1 MHSPGFATPVSSL
14 GFVTPVSS
22 RVLSSCI
29 VLLTGE
35 RWLLN
40 GATLLY
46 ARAKCSHLWND
57 ILRWYDCVLR
67 DEGTVS
73 LVMVSRVGMKM
84 KRYHL
89 LRFVVVCMAEKCV
102 TMSCY
107 CLWDLEGKMICVP
120 CYGFSNLE

>member
-1 MHSPGFATPVSSL
+1 MRSPGFATPVSSL
-14 GFVTPVSS
+14 SFVTPVSS

-29 VLLTGE
+29 VLFTGE

-57 ILRWYDCVLR
+57 ILLWYDWVLR
-67 DEGTVS
+67 DEGKVS

-89 LRFVVVCMAEKCV
+89 LRFFVVFMSEKSE

-107 CLWDLEGKMICVP
+107 CLWGLE
-120 CYGFSNLE
+120 